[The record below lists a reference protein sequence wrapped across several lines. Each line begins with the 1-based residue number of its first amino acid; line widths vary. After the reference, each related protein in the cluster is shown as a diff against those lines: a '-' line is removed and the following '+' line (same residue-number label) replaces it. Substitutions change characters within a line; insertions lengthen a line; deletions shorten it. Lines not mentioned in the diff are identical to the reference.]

1 MGEVGGED
9 GETGGDVGGGGMCRI
24 LCFIRLIAILG
35 ETFASSSVPP
45 CGGEIKGL
53 VSSFVLPSFL

>member
-1 MGEVGGED
+1 M
-9 GETGGDVGGGGMCRI
+9 GGGGMRGI
-24 LCFIRLIAILG
+24 LCLINLISLLG
-35 ETFASSSVPP
+35 ETLVTSSSPP